1 MKCPACFNSL
11 TQLQVGS
18 LVVDV
23 CQDGCGGVWF
33 DAFEF
38 QRVDEE
44 SESAGEALLHIRCD
58 PKVVV
63 DPARKR
69 DCPRCAGMKLQRHFF
84 SALRRV
90 EIDECPNCAGYWLDA
105 GELAQIRAERAET
118 ARRQEAKLSALSGDT
133 IRYLYRLR
141 SEQRKGRV

>member
-11 TQLQVGS
+11 TQLQIGS

-44 SESAGEALLHIRCD
+44 SESAGEALLHIRRD

-105 GELAQIRAERAET
+105 GELAQIRAERTEN

>member
-11 TQLQVGS
+11 TQLQIGS

-23 CQDGCGGVWF
+23 CQDGCGGVWL
-33 DAFEF
+33 DAFEL

-69 DCPRCAGMKLQRHFF
+69 DCPRCAGVKLQRHFF

-105 GELAQIRAERAET
+105 GELAQIRAERAEN
-118 ARRQEAKLSALSGDT
+118 ARRQEARLSALSGDT